1 MSKHFFLKV
10 VMLNIKLK
18 VMEKKLPCEHTFC
31 HCKIPRPL
39 GLCQKVK
46 TFGSLVCDVVLALFV
61 TFQYSVLGQVWF
73 LIVSIPDFCF
83 LSFFGDLV
91 MFIIAVVR
99 IYSVNKCFQIIFQVI
114 LTCRLV

>member
-1 MSKHFFLKV
+1 
-10 VMLNIKLK
+10 MLNIKLK
-18 VMEKKLPCEHTFC
+18 GTKKKLPCEHIFC
-31 HCKIPRPL
+31 HCTIPRPL

-46 TFGSLVCDVVLALFV
+46 TFGSLVCDVFLASFV
-61 TFQYSVLGQVWF
+61 TFQYSVLGQVWY

-83 LSFFGDLV
+83 LSYFGDLV

-99 IYSVNKCFQIIFQVI
+99 IFSVNMCFQIIFQVI